1 VPFLILPEI
10 LEHEGSQFYRIDRR
24 WQPKGLLP
32 DPYRRNLLKGAQE
45 RLNQLEA
52 ATDEL
57 QQLDRSPLYV
67 KLLIQMRFAVKRA
80 QFAWRS
86 DDLEFLTQISKF
98 FSNYGLVLQNLKI
111 DQARGRLSS
120 AT

>member
-10 LEHEGSQFYRIDRR
+10 LETEGTNFYRVDRR
-24 WQPKGLLP
+24 WQPKGLIP
-32 DPYRRNLLKGAQE
+32 DPYRRKLLKDAQE

-57 QQLDRSPLYV
+57 QQLDRAPLYI
-67 KLLIQMRFAVKRA
+67 KLLIQMRFAVKKA
-80 QFAWRS
+80 QFAWRA
-86 DDLEFLTQISKF
+86 DDLEFITQISKF

-111 DQARGRLSS
+111 DQARGRLSAS
-120 AT
+120 

>member
-1 VPFLILPEI
+1 MPFQLLPAILQA
-10 LEHEGSQFYRIDRR
+10 EGTNFYRVDRR
-24 WQPKGLLP
+24 WQPKDLIP

-57 QQLDRSPLYV
+57 QQLDRAPLYI
-67 KLLIQMRFAVKRA
+67 KLLSRMRLAVKKA

-86 DDLEFLTQISKF
+86 DDLEFLTQVSNF
-98 FSNYGLVLQNLKI
+98 FSDYGLVLQNLKI
-111 DQARGRLSS
+111 DQARGRLS
-120 AT
+120 AA